1 MLKTVGLLFASAGV
15 IALLVAVSAAG
26 CRRGPAA
33 LGNRQEGYQD
43 ETLRRLAGP
52 SVAID
57 PAFDFYKDKSWEQ
70 WAAEIQEHGFSAVHI
85 ITVGGIPLDT
95 QSEMVKAF
103 HDRDMACALRL
114 YPTTD
119 FKAYEAHPEWRQ
131 KALDGTS
138 RHDWRVYLCP
148 SAPGFT
154 EHVRDGIRET
164 LQAVPYDAIELSEPW
179 FEVWGG
185 PYEKNP
191 QHGKYACICD
201 HCSRIFKERTGT
213 SPGDFLFDSEKLKTD
228 NALIYR
234 QWQDFRV
241 ETIIEFS
248 RQLADEAKAVRPG
261 IRIIHMHLSDCTVE
275 PDACR
280 EYQAQDLEAAL
291 GSLKPDILVIQD
303 AWQDWLKPDLDP
315 NYVRIYAE
323 AYVKR
328 SRAVLPDLVIKA
340 HADIG
345 SKKRSQRNIRWM
357 SRFLKE
363 ARKGGFDSTVYYEYS
378 IGDFSR

>member
-1 MLKTVGLLFASAGV
+1 
-15 IALLVAVSAAG
+15 
-26 CRRGPAA
+26 
-33 LGNRQEGYQD
+33 
-43 ETLRRLAGP
+43 
-52 SVAID
+52 
-57 PAFDFYKDKSWEQ
+57 
-70 WAAEIQEHGFSAVHI
+70 
-85 ITVGGIPLDT
+85 
-95 QSEMVKAF
+95 
-103 HDRDMACALRL
+103 
-114 YPTTD
+114 
-119 FKAYEAHPEWRQ
+119 
-131 KALDGTS
+131 
-138 RHDWRVYLCP
+138 
-148 SAPGFT
+148 
-154 EHVRDGIRET
+154 
-164 LQAVPYDAIELSEPW
+164 
-179 FEVWGG
+179 
-185 PYEKNP
+185 
-191 QHGKYACICD
+191 
-201 HCSRIFKERTGT
+201 
-213 SPGDFLFDSEKLKTD
+213 
-228 NALIYR
+228 
-234 QWQDFRV
+234 
-241 ETIIEFS
+241 
-248 RQLADEAKAVRPG
+248 
-261 IRIIHMHLSDCTVE
+261 VE